1 MTKASQKVFPFI
13 KYRKI
18 WYSFSLLLIA
28 ISIAALSLWGL
39 KVGIDFTGGTLM
51 EVEFSQTRPA
61 PTEIKNVLAELNL
74 GNVSIQPVDQNR
86 AIIRLRDVSEEEHQQ
101 ILSKLKEKFSTDE
114 NSGVTEIR
122 FESIGPAIGRELRD
136 KAITALSIAIIF
148 IILYIAYAFRKV
160 SYPVQSWKYG
170 IVAILALAH
179 DILITTGIFAV
190 LGYFYNYEIN
200 ILFIT
205 ALLTIL
211 GYSVNDTIVVFD
223 RTRENLFHQKNKEFS
238 EVVNLALNQ
247 TLVRS
252 INTSFTTL
260 LVLFAIF
267 LFGGETIKQ
276 FVLALIIGTIIGTYS
291 SIFIASPLLVD
302 WYNLSKRKRSK

>member
-1 MTKASQKVFPFI
+1 MDNTRRKIFPFI
-13 KYRKI
+13 KYRKV
-18 WYSFSLLLIA
+18 WYTFSLLLIA
-28 ISIAALSLWGL
+28 ISITALSMWGL

-61 PTEIKNVLAELNL
+61 ATEIKKVLTELDF
-74 GNVSIQPVDQNR
+74 GSVSVQPVDQNR

-101 ILSKLKEKFSTDE
+101 ILSKLQEKFSTDGNE
-114 NSGVTEIR
+114 VKEIR

-136 KAITALSIAIIF
+136 KAVTALSIAIIF

-179 DILITTGIFAV
+179 DILITTGIFAI
-190 LGYFYNYEIN
+190 LGYFYNYEVN

-260 LVLFAIF
+260 LVLFSIF

-276 FVLALIIGTIIGTYS
+276 FILALIIGTIIGTYS

-302 WYNLSKRKRSK
+302 WYNLSKKKHAK

>member
-1 MTKASQKVFPFI
+1 MTKTSQKVFPFI

-61 PTEIKNVLAELNL
+61 PTEIKNVLAELDL

-190 LGYFYNYEIN
+190 LGYFYNYEVN

-238 EVVNLALNQ
+238 EVVNSALNQ

>member
-51 EVEFSQTRPA
+51 EVEFSQTRPV